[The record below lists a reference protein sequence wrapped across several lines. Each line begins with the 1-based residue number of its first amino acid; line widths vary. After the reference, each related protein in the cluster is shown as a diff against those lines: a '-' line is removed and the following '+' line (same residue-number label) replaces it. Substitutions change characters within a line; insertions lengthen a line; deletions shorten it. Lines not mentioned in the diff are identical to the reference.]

1 MSGVN
6 SFDFDTSFS
15 PYDNF
20 SKQKTQHFNDENEFD
35 ETDIDNIKAFL
46 AKYST
51 SFTEKSKAI
60 PKTSEISASFT
71 FKMPAVS
78 TVNMVSYKPD
88 KEKSVQTE
96 FSKMKL
102 V

>member
-51 SFTEKSKAI
+51 SFTEKSKQI
-60 PKTSEISASFT
+60 SKTDATVEPFT
-71 FKMPAVS
+71 FKMPAIS

-88 KEKSVQTE
+88 KEKSVQTD
-96 FSKMKL
+96 FSKLKL